1 MDLNIVVLSGQL
13 AAEPELR
20 TVTSGATLVRLLVT
34 TRLAAPRRRVDV
46 VPVTLW
52 DPPDDIVT
60 AGLQRGDCV
69 WVVGA
74 VQRRFWSADGAKQSR
89 IEVVA
94 HHVERR
100 AGSAGIEDEPTAA

>member
-1 MDLNIVVLSGQL
+1 M
-13 AAEPELR
+13 LR
-20 TVTSGATLVRLLVT
+20 GIPARLLVT

-52 DPPDDIVT
+52 DPPEEIAT
-60 AGLQRGDCV
+60 ARLQRGDSV

-74 VQRRFWSADGAKQSR
+74 VQRRFWSDDGAKRSR

-100 AGSAGIEDEPTAA
+100 AGSDEIEDEPTAA